1 MAMVNLAR
9 TPEDIKEETA
19 SMAMPAVAMSKPSA
33 PEYPYGCCI
42 SLDDET
48 LEKMGLDGDLPTAG
62 EMVHF
67 EAMAK
72 VTCSS
77 VRDEVG
83 ADGAAKQCRRVEL
96 QITNMGMIGAEPQP
110 RAKKWYGGSDE
121 PDGDED

>member
-9 TPEDIKEETA
+9 SPEEIKIETA
-19 SMAMPAVAMSKPSA
+19 PMQVGVSGKAPSA

-42 SLDDET
+42 SLDDEC
-48 LEKMGLDGDLPTAG
+48 LKKMGLDGDLPEAG

-72 VTCSS
+72 VTCAS

-83 ADGAAKQCRRVEL
+83 PDGTSKQCRRVEL
-96 QITNMGMIGAEPQP
+96 QITDMGMVGAEPQP
-110 RAKKWYGGSDE
+110 RAKKWYGADNE